1 MDDSNIIEL
10 FLKRSQDA
18 LAETDKK
25 FRSYC
30 YAIAFSILGDTG
42 ETEECINDTYLK
54 LWNSIP
60 PVIPE
65 KFSVFIARIVRNTAF
80 HLYSKKKTLKR
91 GKNEINYVL
100 SELEECVD
108 MHINV
113 EEQIENK
120 ELENAL
126 LDFLNTLEPGKR
138 DVFML
143 RYWYAMPV
151 KQIAEKKSMK
161 EGTVKSVL
169 SRTRKELKQYLK
181 SQNLY

>member
-1 MDDSNIIEL
+1 MDDSNTIEL

-54 LWNSIP
+54 LWNSLP

-91 GKNEINYVL
+91 
-100 SELEECVD
+100 
-108 MHINV
+108 
-113 EEQIENK
+113 
-120 ELENAL
+120 
-126 LDFLNTLEPGKR
+126 
-138 DVFML
+138 
-143 RYWYAMPV
+143 
-151 KQIAEKKSMK
+151 
-161 EGTVKSVL
+161 
-169 SRTRKELKQYLK
+169 
-181 SQNLY
+181 